1 MDNSLSRRW
10 FLQQCRLGLG
20 GIAATSLLSRA
31 SDANASS
38 PVEQFDA
45 SPVARAKHTPKAKN
59 VIFLFMGGAP
69 SQLDLFDY
77 KPNLI
82 KRDGQMPPQ
91 SLLDGYRAAF
101 INPSS
106 KLMGSKYSFA
116 RHGQSGAEISE
127 LLPHTAKIA
136 DDIAII
142 RSVQTDAFN
151 HAPAQIL
158 LSTGSERLGHPSVG
172 AWTQYGLGR
181 ESEDLPGFTVMCSG
195 KKGPSGGAACWSS
208 GYLPSTH
215 QGVRLRSTGDP
226 LLYLSN
232 PKGITPTTQR
242 HAIDAIN
249 RLNRHRH
256 RNVGDPDIDA
266 RIKSME
272 MAWRMQSSGPE
283 LSNINNESQQTL
295 DAYGASATEPSFAR
309 NCLMA
314 RRMVE
319 RGVRFVQLF
328 HEGWDQHSKLDTDLR
343 LLCQQTDQ
351 AAAALVSDLKQRG
364 MLDETLVIWGGEF
377 GRTPMVQGVTE
388 DGRDHHP
395 RAFTMWM
402 AGGGVKPGITHGTTD
417 EFGFNAVD
425 GNVEVRDLHATI
437 LHLLGL
443 NHERLTFRFQGLDQK
458 LTGVKPARI
467 VDEIIA

>member
-1 MDNSLSRRW
+1 MQSSLSRRW
-10 FLQQCRLGLG
+10 FLEQCRLGLG
-20 GIAATSLLSRA
+20 TIAATSLIGPTAAL
-31 SDANASS
+31 
-38 PVEQFDA
+38 QGA
-45 SPVARAKHTPKAKN
+45 SPDSVNENRSKPSGRPPRAKN

-69 SQLDLFDY
+69 SQLDLFDH
-77 KPNLI
+77 KPELI
-82 KRDGQMPPQ
+82 RRDGQLPPE

-101 INPSS
+101 INPNS
-106 KLMGSKYSFA
+106 KLFGSKYRFA
-116 RHGQSGAEISE
+116 KHGQSGAEISE
-127 LLPHTAKIA
+127 LLPHTAAIA
-136 DDIAII
+136 DDLTIV
-142 RSVQTDAFN
+142 RSMQTDAFN

-172 AWTQYGLGR
+172 AWTQYGLGS
-181 ESEDLPGFTVMCSG
+181 ESEDLPGFAVMCSG

-208 GYLPSTH
+208 GYLPSAN

-232 PKGITPTTQR
+232 PRGITPATQR
-242 HAIDAIN
+242 RTIDTVNA
-249 RLNRHRH
+249 LNRHRSQQV
-256 RNVGDPDIDA
+256 RDPEIET
-266 RIKSME
+266 RIKSLE

-283 LSNINNESQQTL
+283 LSDISGESQQTL
-295 DAYGASATEPSFAR
+295 DAYGATASEPSFAR

-343 LLCQQTDQ
+343 LMCQQTDR
-351 AAAALVSDLKQRG
+351 AAAALVTDLKQRG
-364 MLDETLVIWGGEF
+364 MLDETLVVWGGEF
-377 GRTPMVQGVTE
+377 GRTPMVQGDTS

-402 AGGGVKPGITHGTTD
+402 AGGGVKPGLTHGSTD
-417 EFGFNAVD
+417 DFGFNAVE
-425 GNVEVRDLHATI
+425 GKVQVRDLHATI

-443 NHERLTFRFQGLDQK
+443 DHERLTFRHQGLDQK
-458 LTGVKPARI
+458 LTGVKPAR
-467 VDEIIA
+467 VVREILA